1 MSTSPY
7 ETKNAEN
14 FDATTFRLRE
24 ALKQIENDL
33 SLTVKATTLAKL
45 ANVHRNTIYQ
55 REWPREE
62 LNRIKAAREQ
72 QIKERSIEKTKTK
85 SPEELLEQS
94 RLEILYWFTQLEEAR
109 ISVKSLT
116 ATSQQT
122 ARSRD
127 YYIEKANK
135 SQEIIS
141 ELRADI
147 LKLQSAMAIL
157 EDELTKTKA
166 LADNTENAPASSE
179 S

>member
-1 MSTSPY
+1 MSAAPY
-7 ETKNAEN
+7 NTKNAEN
-14 FDATTFRLRE
+14 FDATTYRLRE

-62 LNRIKAAREQ
+62 LDRIKAAREQ
-72 QIKERSIEKTKTK
+72 QVKERAVDKASTK
-85 SPEELLEQS
+85 SPEELLEHS

-116 ATSQQT
+116 ATNQQT

-127 YYIEKANK
+127 YYMGEFKK
-135 SQEIIS
+135 GQETIS
-141 ELRADI
+141 ALRADI

-157 EDELTKTKA
+157 EDELTKSKA
-166 LADNTENAPASSE
+166 LDDNAEGAPATPE